1 MILNRSVPTDTGLT
15 RVTYRNLEVAIRR
28 LSEGDVV
35 DPFGRGKILK

>member
-15 RVTYRNLEVAIRR
+15 RVTYRNLEVAIR